1 MSMEVKFVGAYP
13 SNPQGVTVNNGAFS
27 MIKMII
33 YVIYIIYIYIYIYIY
48 YIYIYIYIYI

>member
-1 MSMEVKFVGAYP
+1 MFMEVKFVGAYP

-33 YVIYIIYIYIYIYIY
+33 YVIYIIYIYIYIYNKVKTITRFGL
-48 YIYIYIYIYI
+48 